1 MAQKILILGNSGT
14 GKSASMRNFKSDEVM
29 VISCAGK
36 PLPFKNDFEIIKP
49 KFESIV
55 HDVIQ
60 AMDKCKKKVIVIDD
74 FQYLLSF
81 PWLRRIKEKGWEKFE
96 DIQSDYFNII
106 QACDYMPDDV
116 SVYFMSHTTTDENG
130 NEKIKTIGK
139 MLDERIQIEGM
150 FTICLKTIVS
160 DGKYYFLTQNSGRDT
175 VKSPIGMFDSY
186 AIDNDLKY
194 VDEKIR
200 NYYQIGDFASDEEM
214 KEADEKAAAPE
225 VEKPDSD
232 GRKRRKKKKDAD
244 DTDGGDDGK
253 EIKEEKKQES
263 VTEEKDETPK
273 RRKRKVRT
281 TTTDESEN
289 GSDNGTDDTT
299 DSENGSDEV
308 DTVSTDS
315 TETVE
320 EKKPKRRRRKKQ
332 EAISDD
338 ELPF

>member
-14 GKSASMRNFKSDEVM
+14 GKSASMRNFNPDEVT

-36 PLPFKNDFEIIKP
+36 PLPFRTGIEVIKP
-49 KFESIV
+49 DFKNIV
-55 HDVIQ
+55 DDVID
-60 AMDKCKKKVIVIDD
+60 AMNESEKKVIVIDD
-74 FQYLLSF
+74 FQYILSF

-106 QACDYMPDDV
+106 QACDYMPDDIT
-116 SVYFMSHTTTDENG
+116 VYFLSHTTTDENG

-150 FTICLKTIVS
+150 FTICLKTVVS

-175 VKSPIGMFDSY
+175 VKSPIGMFDTY

-200 NYYQIGDFASDEEM
+200 NYYQIGEYVSDEEM

-225 VEKPDSD
+225 VVKPDAD
-232 GRKRRKKKKDAD
+232 GKKRRKKKKESDKD
-244 DTDGGDDGK
+244 GTDNGEK
-253 EIKEEKKQES
+253 VEEEKKQES
-263 VTEEKDETPK
+263 TEKEADEAPK

-289 GSDNGTDDTT
+289 
-299 DSENGSDEV
+299 SEDGSDEE
-308 DTVSTDS
+308 T

-320 EKKPKRRRRKKQ
+320 EKKPKRRRKRKDVI
-332 EAISDD
+332 EDD
-338 ELPF
+338 DIPL

>member
-1 MAQKILILGNSGT
+1 MATKTLILGNSGT

-49 KFESIV
+49 KFENIV
-55 HDVIQ
+55 DDVIQ
-60 AMDKCKKKVIVIDD
+60 AMDECKKKVIVIDD

-150 FTICLKTIVS
+150 FTICLKTIVN

-225 VEKPDSD
+225 VKKPDSD

-244 DTDGGDDGK
+244 DTNGGDDGK

-273 RRKRKVRT
+273 RRKRKDRSKEVT
-281 TTTDESEN
+281 EN
-289 GSDNGTDDTT
+289 EADGEDKNEADTPENTDD
-299 DSENGSDEV
+299 G
-308 DTVSTDS
+308 
-315 TETVE
+315 

>member
-1 MAQKILILGNSGT
+1 MATKILILGNSGT

-273 RRKRKVRT
+273 RRKRKNRT
-281 TTTDESEN
+281 TTNDESEN
-289 GSDNGTDDTT
+289 GFDNGTDDTT